1 MQNFIYKKEKVCVV
15 LFKEKPILK
24 SSKVVGFHL
33 ASDSHKVLCLGFIKS
48 KIVKQWMT
56 SVRFLMSLPLKVF
69 LLVTKPYSWVK
80 STLASTRVI
89 TNTISTLIMRNIRC
103 FDTSEWCC
111 NSKCL
116 WKVHKHIIRRNSG
129 HTQQAVTLH
138 CPFFSFLF
146 FFLLLFNPLGGCFMR
161 NPTSKGR
168 RLLWMRVT
176 SRLLTRSALQKS
188 SKRMNRMREKSTTET
203 QMMSKRRPS
212 QPGGSSSDP
221 YEEQWG

>member
-1 MQNFIYKKEKVCVV
+1 M
-15 LFKEKPILK
+15 
-24 SSKVVGFHL
+24 S
-33 ASDSHKVLCLGFIKS
+33 
-48 KIVKQWMT
+48 

-80 STLASTRVI
+80 YTLASMRVI
-89 TNTISTLIMRNIRC
+89 NTISTLIMRNTRC

-111 NSKCL
+111 NNKIQNKISMSL
-116 WKVHKHIIRRNSG
+116 WKVHKHIIRRNNG

-138 CPFFSFLF
+138 YSF
-146 FFLLLFNPLGGCFMR
+146 FFFLLLLLFNPLGGCFMR

-188 SKRMNRMREKSTTET
+188 SKRMNRMREKSRTET